1 MRTLTLAAAAL
12 VAAAP
17 AVAQQAAPSELPAG
31 WQARTDKDAPMEGVK
46 FATMADGV
54 HATTGPAVILWRPA
68 DQAQG
73 DFAVAATFTQ
83 MKAPEHPEAYGLFV
97 GGQALQGP
105 EQRYTYF
112 LVRGDG
118 KFLIKTRTGATTA
131 NVTTGWA
138 EHAAVV
144 KADAAGKAS
153 NTLRI
158 ERAGDRVRFLVNGT
172 EVHSAAVADVDTGGQ
187 AGLRINHNLDVHVDG
202 FALEKK

>member
-1 MRTLTLAAAAL
+1 MRMLTLAAAAL

-17 AVAQQAAPSELPAG
+17 AAAQQAAPSQLPAG
-31 WQARTDKDAPMEGVK
+31 WQARTDKDAPLEGVK
-46 FATMADGV
+46 FVPMAGGV
-54 HATTGPAVILWRPA
+54 HATTGPAAILWRPG

-73 DFAVAATFTQ
+73 DFTVGASFAQT
-83 MKAPEHPEAYGLFV
+83 KAPQHPEAYGLFV
-97 GGQALQGP
+97 GGRALQGP
-105 EQRYTYF
+105 EQAYTYF

-131 NVTTGWA
+131 NVTTGWT

-144 KADAAGKAS
+144 KADAAGKAT
-153 NTLRI
+153 NVLRI

-172 EVHSAAVADVDTGGQ
+172 EVHSAAAADVETGGQ

-202 FALEKK
+202 FVVEKK